1 MFTRSLSSI
10 LFLIIAI
17 SSAAFAADDPMKSLF
32 LFQQK
37 MADNGS
43 APAMMKMGKMYER
56 GDGVKKDYDKAIK
69 MYQKAHDAGHAKAN
83 AALKRLKDIK
93 NKSANINNRKAKK
106 KEQERRQALAKE
118 KQRKQQKVAARKK
131 AQAAKKAANEKAI
144 REAKK
149 KEKSAKLASEA
160 KAKKLR
166 EAKAKAKK
174 EAKARAALKLKAK
187 GAKDAKAKS
196 AREEKARAIRIAA
209 EKKRQETKNP
219 KEGFKSDP
227 CKGKAARLLSICR

>member
-83 AALKRLKDIK
+83 AALKRLKNIK

-106 KEQERRQALAKE
+106 KEQERRRALAKE

-149 KEKSAKLASEA
+149 KEKSAKLANEA

-166 EAKAKAKK
+166 EAKAKK

-187 GAKDAKAKS
+187 AAKDAKAKS

>member
-83 AALKRLKDIK
+83 AALKRLKNIK

-106 KEQERRQALAKE
+106 KEQERRRALAKE

-149 KEKSAKLASEA
+149 KEKSAKLANEA

-166 EAKAKAKK
+166 EAKAKK

-187 GAKDAKAKS
+187 AAKDAKAKS

-209 EKKRQETKNP
+209 EKKRQEAKNP